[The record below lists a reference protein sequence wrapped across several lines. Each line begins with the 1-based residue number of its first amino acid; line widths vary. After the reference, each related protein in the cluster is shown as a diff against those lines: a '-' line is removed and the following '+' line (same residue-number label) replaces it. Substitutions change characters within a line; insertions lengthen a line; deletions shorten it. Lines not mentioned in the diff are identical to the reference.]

1 MKLQI
6 ITVGK
11 KNSLELNALIGDY
24 EKSISIFNSISW
36 ILIKPSSLPQYLAIN
51 KESEEII
58 KMLPDKSIVWLLDER
73 GQQLNNYQLT
83 EKITGVAQEKDNCLV
98 IIIGGPYGVTD
109 QVKEKANFIW
119 SMSKLVFP
127 HQLIRL
133 LLTEQLYRSNEII
146 KNSGYHHT

>member
-11 KNSLELNALIGDY
+11 KNSVELNTLISDY
-24 EKSISIFNSISW
+24 EKRISIFNSISW
-36 ILIKPSSLPQYLAIN
+36 TFIKPSSLPQYLAIN

-73 GQQLNNYQLT
+73 GQQLNNYQLA
-83 EKITGVAQEKDNCLV
+83 EKITGDAQEKDNCLV

-109 QVKEKANFIW
+109 QVKEKANFKW

-146 KNSGYHHT
+146 KNSGYHHS